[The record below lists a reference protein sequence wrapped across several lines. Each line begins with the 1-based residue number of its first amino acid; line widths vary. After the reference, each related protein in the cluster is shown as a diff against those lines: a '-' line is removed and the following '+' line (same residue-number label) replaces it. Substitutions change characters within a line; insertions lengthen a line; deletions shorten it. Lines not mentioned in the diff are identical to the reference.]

1 MKRKKG
7 NADRLTAGA
16 WWSRNRWSCVIL
28 AAALVLFIVV
38 RMAAVTFEQPQ
49 PRGDEYAEY
58 ETGVVTD
65 ILSDNTEADAVADGG
80 YRGEQLLLAQVRS
93 GQYKGETM
101 QVYNYV
107 GPLYGQPL
115 KVGQRAVLL
124 ISTYSDGSH
133 TATVYEYDRAVG
145 LAVTVGLFLLAT
157 VLVGGKVGA
166 KSLVA
171 LAVTLVCLFWILIP
185 LLMKGAP
192 TLVTV
197 FLVCAYI
204 TVVTMVILG
213 GVCRKTVC
221 AALGTVAGT
230 ALALLFGL
238 LSQSLLRIDGLRL
251 TDVEP
256 LLQLRQTGTPLGL
269 RGLLVAG
276 VVISAL
282 GAVAQAKI
290 VRVVRGAV
298 MDVAMSISSALT
310 EVHTVA
316 PDRDGRA
323 LFRSG
328 MNIGRDMVGTMTNT
342 LILAFLGSG
351 LSFIIYLYSLGLDPR
366 QLISSPYM
374 ATEVI
379 SGIASSIGVILAVP
393 LTALITSFILVKDKK
408 PKAPCGSK
416 PEDKK
421 LPKEVQ

>member
-185 LLMKGAP
+185 LLMKGAS
-192 TLVTV
+192 TLLTV

-282 GAVAQAKI
+282 
-290 VRVVRGAV
+290 GAV

-408 PKAPCGSK
+408 PKAPCGLK